1 MTKKVSLS
9 ACARETR
16 TGSAGW
22 MIQRLSAGLNDKM
35 KARLAEHELTL
46 DQFGILMTLAE
57 ADGLT
62 QTEIGARVRF
72 PGYTVTRAL
81 DTLSAQGLVERRPD
95 ATSRRSHR
103 VVMTAAGRA
112 QMQALFD
119 IVEQINAG
127 FLAPLAE
134 AERRQFLALLAKLVA
149 GEGPADSR
157 G

>member
-1 MTKKVSLS
+1 
-9 ACARETR
+9 
-16 TGSAGW
+16 
-22 MIQRLSAGLNDKM
+22 MIRRLSAALNDKM
-35 KARLAEHELTL
+35 KARLAQRELTL

-95 ATSRRSHR
+95 AQSRRSHR

-112 QMQALFD
+112 RMQGLFD
-119 IVEQINAG
+119 IVERMNAD

-134 AERRQFLALLAKLVA
+134 ADRRQFLALLTRLV
-149 GEGPADSR
+149 EADQDVKSPR
-157 G
+157 